1 MTVALGYRNKYDP
14 GPDRRKPTNPFF
26 KQATGATA
34 PMRPL
39 AQRPR
44 RWEAKGG
51 RVAPSRAQQVGA
63 DGVFAAFG
71 GAGGL
76 FSS

>member
-51 RVAPSRAQQVGA
+51 REAPTPAQQVGA